1 VAYNWI
7 SFKRDPALAGEMVP
21 TRWRT
26 SVQLSGPRVRIKRD
40 PALAGEMVPTRRR
53 TSVQLSGPRVRT
65 GALRFVRA
73 HVPTAAPRDVF

>member
-1 VAYNWI
+1 VWQWGGQAHGLDSPPVARYTHVAYNWI
-7 SFKRDPALAGEMVP
+7 SFK
-21 TRWRT
+21 W
-26 SVQLSGPRVRIKRD
+26 D